1 MRPIIRGLWTV
12 SIAVGMWTSTAAAQR
27 ADLAIR
33 AARVLDV
40 RAGRYTGPSVVLVA
54 GSRIVAVVPVE
65 RFDAGSAARTIDLG
79 DLTLIPGLIDAH
91 VHLAIGGPVAA
102 NALADL
108 RAGFTTVADQGAR
121 THRLLAL
128 RDSINAGH
136 LEGPRVLAAGIWVG
150 SKGGVCEFSGIGIAG
165 GADAFVER
173 VRQNVLAGAN
183 LTKICLSSWP
193 AASYA
198 APDSVEIAP
207 DVLRAIVGASHA
219 AKRPVTAHALSRGS
233 VQAALDAGVDGLV
246 HAAYVDAAL
255 ASAMR
260 SRGMWMSPTIASLTA
275 GDSSAAARSLAAAVR
290 VAYDAGVTLVFGTDG
305 GVLPHGRGVEEMEA
319 LVALGIPPLEVIRA
333 ATTNAAKAL
342 AIADSVGHIAA
353 GMSAD
358 LVAVA
363 GDPLQDV
370 RSLRDVRFVLSRG
383 RVAVSRP

>member
-12 SIAVGMWTSTAAAQR
+12 SIAFAMWTSTATAQR

-40 RAGRYTGPSVVLVA
+40 RAGRYTGPSVVLVT
-54 GSRIVAVVPVE
+54 GSRIVAVVPAE
-65 RFDAGSAARTIDLG
+65 RFDAQRAARTIDLG

-91 VHLAIGGPVAA
+91 VHLAIGGPVVA

-136 LEGPRVLAAGIWVG
+136 IEGPRVLAAGIWVG

-165 GADAFVER
+165 GTEAFVER
-173 VRQNVLAGAN
+173 VRQNISAGAN

-207 DVLRAIVGASHA
+207 GVLRAIVDASHA

-246 HAAYVDAAL
+246 HAAYVDATL
-255 ASAMR
+255 ASTMR

-275 GDSSAAARSLAAAVR
+275 GDSSVAARSLASAVR
-290 VAYDAGVTLVFGTDG
+290 VAYDAGRTLVFGADS

-319 LVALGIPPLEVIRA
+319 LVALGIPPLAVMRA
-333 ATTNAAKAL
+333 AMTEAARAL

-370 RSLRDVRFVLSRG
+370 RSLRNVRFVLSRG